1 MVKILKIKNKIIM
14 KTIKVE
20 KNYYQHPD
28 IYFVCAAG
36 SLGDN
41 NFNVYDKR
49 TGALLHKYRD
59 SKRINVK

>member
-1 MVKILKIKNKIIM
+1 M

-49 TGALLHKYRD
+49 TGTLLHKYRD